1 MQFLRFRLLYGQWC
15 SVRKADFPRGSFVA
29 WGLYTTANGI
39 SGLFKVGAGKR
50 EGVGER
56 LVLRGVRWGMG
67 LYCATV
73 AKTGVLS
80 RFEFIRYCLQGKAA
94 AIRAARGA
102 GLLLVTIGLIAMRIY
117 A

>member
-1 MQFLRFRLLYGQWC
+1 
-15 SVRKADFPRGSFVA
+15 
-29 WGLYTTANGI
+29 
-39 SGLFKVGAGKR
+39 
-50 EGVGER
+50 
-56 LVLRGVRWGMG
+56 MG